1 MITLSTIKN
10 AVFDAL
16 ASCLGLSSN
25 SAAAS
30 ALIHPAYTEPENAP
44 RPPLDR
50 DVVYFDLQTEE
61 DPGDRNQVQLSTAS
75 GQNLSLK
82 IAVRLA
88 YRLVVICYGPL
99 AETNARKIRSFLY
112 LDGKGNPLQ
121 ILRASGIHPVPNPP
135 QPLIG
140 HEQEGSLWRNRCDV
154 TISLRIV
161 DELEKPN
168 IGLVRAAPEPVIHVS
183 SS

>member
-1 MITLSTIKN
+1 MITLSDIKN

-16 ASCLGLSSN
+16 TSCLGLSPS

-44 RPPLDR
+44 RPPRDR
-50 DVVYFDLQTEE
+50 DVVYFDIQTEE
-61 DPGDRNQVQLSTAS
+61 DPGDRNQVQVSSAS
-75 GQNLSLK
+75 GQSLSRK
-82 IAVRLA
+82 FSVRLA
-88 YRLVVICYGPL
+88 YRLIVICYGPL

-121 ILRASGIHPVPNPP
+121 ILRSAGIYPVPNPP

-154 TISLRIV
+154 TISLRVV
-161 DELEKPN
+161 DELVKTN
-168 IGLVRAAPEPVIHVS
+168 IGAMHVAPETVTHRNE
-183 SS
+183 